1 MTGVQTCALPIFN
14 LDVLDSQKQ
23 ICRLLGKEIN
33 LNSPS
38 QLLAALQ
45 DSGISIENTQE
56 DTLKQLK
63 GKYKIISLILEYRKK
78 IKLLNTYLKG
88 LPRHIKPSTGR
99 VHTSYNQVLTAGRIS
114 SSSPNLQQLPKS
126 KRAKELIRGSLIA
139 SPGYKL
145 VSIDYSQ
152 MELRVLA
159 HFSQEPELIRAYL
172 EGEDIHQKTADLVN
186 IPRQQAKI
194 VNFGII
200 YGMTPVGLASTLE
213 IPEEE
218 AENFIER
225 YFKAYPEV
233 KAWKLKTVNK
243 ARKEGFV
250 ETISGRKRALPGLND
265 STPWKR
271 RAAEREAVNTVIQG
285 SAADIMKK
293 ALVQVAEAMEIF
305 GEKVRLLLPVHDE
318 LLIEVKESLVS
329 EVVPII
335 MKIMASAWRLKVPL
349 EVEAEV
355 GDNWGDMKKF
365 QPSSAIVQIEV
376 YKIILGIIRKIEKQY
391 GTAKLGE
398 ILAETAKHGISKKR
412 ISIALEQLRAE
423 GTIYEPKIEEFRRV

>member
-1 MTGVQTCALPIFN
+1 MTGVQTCALPIYY
-14 LDVLDSQKQ
+14 QKQ
-23 ICRLLGKEIN
+23 ILRLLGKEIN

-63 GKYKIISLILEYRKK
+63 GEYKIISLILEYREKA
-78 IKLLNTYLKG
+78 KLLNTYLKG
-88 LPRHIKPSTGR
+88 LPKHIKPSTGR
-99 VHTSYNQVLTAGRIS
+99 VHTSYNQLLVSGRIS
-114 SSSPNLQQLPKS
+114 SLSPNLQQLPKS
-126 KRAKELIRGSLIA
+126 KGAKELIRGALIA

-159 HFSQEPELIRAYL
+159 HFSQDPELLKAYL

-213 IPEEE
+213 ISEKK
-218 AENFIER
+218 AENFIEK
-225 YFKAYPEV
+225 YFYAYPGV
-233 KAWKLKTVNK
+233 KSWKYKIIKTVGE
-243 ARKEGFV
+243 EGFI
-250 ETISGRKRALPGLND
+250 TTLSGRKRFFPGLN
-265 STPWKR
+265 SNNFGERK
-271 RAAEREAVNTVIQG
+271 AAEREAVNTVIQG
-285 SAADIMKK
+285 SSADIMKK
-293 ALVQVAEAMEIF
+293 ALVQVAEAVEIY
-305 GEKVRLLLPVHDE
+305 GERVRLLLPVHDE

-335 MKIMASAWRLKVPL
+335 MKIMASAWRLRVPL